1 MQISDANNLYKLKDN
16 TFIGT
21 LPKLTNSQINFNG
34 KNNLLVCEEDV
45 SLVNSRIDFNLDNSI
60 LYLSA
65 NNHNY
70 CVNISINNNN
80 ACYIGKHNYF
90 NGRLTI
96 VLSESKNVVIGGG
109 CIFSYNVVIR
119 VGDGHVIYN
128 SKSKKRINYSK
139 SIFIGDHVWIGQNS
153 MIFKGSQIG
162 SGSIVGA
169 NSVVSNKTISSNTTY
184 AGSPA
189 KLIHKNTFWTGH
201 STHEWNADDI
211 EKMSEYDSDNFI
223 FSRDTNTVDF
233 REVDEKFNTS
243 LPEDIL
249 DYIKS
254 NFLTGKNRFY
264 L

>member
-109 CIFSYNVVIR
+109 CIFAEIHGAVRRFWDASAVVVNMGVAPIPFL
-119 VGDGHVIYN
+119 HVLY
-128 SKSKKRINYSK
+128 
-139 SIFIGDHVWIGQNS
+139 
-153 MIFKGSQIG
+153 
-162 SGSIVGA
+162 IVA
-169 NSVVSNKTISSNTTY
+169 YVQHH
-184 AGSPA
+184 
-189 KLIHKNTFWTGH
+189 LICYQ
-201 STHEWNADDI
+201 ALL
-211 EKMSEYDSDNFI
+211 Y
-223 FSRDTNTVDF
+223 
-233 REVDEKFNTS
+233 
-243 LPEDIL
+243 
-249 DYIKS
+249 
-254 NFLTGKNRFY
+254 
-264 L
+264 